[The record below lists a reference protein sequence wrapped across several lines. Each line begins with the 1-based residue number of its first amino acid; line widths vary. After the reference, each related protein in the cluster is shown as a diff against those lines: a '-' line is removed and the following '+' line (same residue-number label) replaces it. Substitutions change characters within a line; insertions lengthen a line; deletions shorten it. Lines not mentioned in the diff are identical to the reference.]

1 MTTAPPPAVS
11 SGPREE
17 EPPAGDT
24 PRAAAGT
31 DELGGGGGD
40 ARRRHP
46 FWPVG
51 IPVAVYAALGLAAYF
66 PTWPGDP
73 GRIPQCTCAD
83 AGLNTWFLAATAH
96 AVAHGHSLFFT
107 TALNYP
113 DGVNLTYNTQ
123 MPLLGL
129 LATPLTLTTG
139 PVSSLNLL
147 MWAAFPLSAT
157 SMFLVLRR
165 WTTWVPAAFVG
176 GLVYG
181 FSPYMVGQ
189 STAHL
194 HLIFVPLPPLI
205 LLATFELFVRRSWRA
220 WRAGLL
226 LGLLV
231 AGQFLISSEIL
242 VTTVLVA
249 VVGLVVLAIARPR
262 EVVPALR
269 FATTGLLSALAVTA
283 AVLAYPASVF
293 LGGPEH
299 YPSTVGPGSGL
310 LIRSDLLG
318 PVLPTSFERLV
329 PAAWASAGNSLTSLH
344 VTSENG
350 AYLGVPL
357 LVVLVWLVLRF
368 RRLPWMRLAAAMA
381 VVAFVLSLGSPLSV
395 DGRSTGIPLPGAVLG
410 HLPLVDQ
417 LVPSRISLFCWL
429 FVAVVL
435 ALGTDALRAAP
446 SPGHDRVPRPV
457 QWAGLGLVGALAIAS
472 LLPRWPNPTAPT
484 GVPPYFTSSAVERIH
499 PGTVALTYPYGAPL
513 HAQPM
518 VWQAVAGMRFSL
530 IGGYALVPDKDG
542 VPTLFPSLL
551 APPAVE
557 QFLLEQ
563 DGGVP
568 FYFAPAITDD
578 AELVTEVRQFLVRY
592 HVGVVLVD
600 PTVRQAGAVERLVS
614 RSLARPPVTGDGI
627 DAWYD
632 VQGDPA
638 LSAPVAPSAP
648 SAPAA

>member
-11 SGPREE
+11 SGPRDGA
-17 EPPAGDT
+17 PPPGDIRQAGV
-24 PRAAAGT
+24 GT
-31 DELGGGGGD
+31 DRHGGAGGG
-40 ARRRHP
+40 ARGRHP
-46 FWPVG
+46 FWEVAV
-51 IPVAVYAALGLAAYF
+51 PVAVYAALGLAAYF

-129 LATPLTLTTG
+129 LATPLTLTAG

-176 GLVYG
+176 GLAYG

-205 LLATFELFVRRSWRA
+205 VLATVELFARRSGRA
-220 WRAGLL
+220 WRWGVL

-242 VTTVLVA
+242 VTTVLV
-249 VVGLVVLAIARPR
+249 VVIGLVVLAVARPR
-262 EVVPALR
+262 AVVPALR
-269 FATTGLLSALAVTA
+269 FATTGLLSALAVA
-283 AVLAYPASVF
+283 AALLAYPASVF
-293 LGGPEH
+293 LGGPER
-299 YPSTVGPGSGL
+299 YPSTVGAGSGL

-318 PVLPTSFERLV
+318 PVLPTSFERLA
-329 PAAWASAGNSLTSLH
+329 PASWASAGNSLTALH

-357 LVVLVWLVLRF
+357 LLILTWLVVRF
-368 RRLPWMRLAAAMA
+368 RHLPWMRFAAVMA
-381 VVAFVLSLGSPLSV
+381 VVAFVLSLGSPLRV
-395 DGRSTGIPLPGAVLG
+395 DGHSTGVPLPGAVFG

-417 LVPSRISLFCWL
+417 LVPARISLFCWF

-435 ALGTDALRAAP
+435 AIGTDALRAAP
-446 SPGHDRVPRPV
+446 VTGTDRVPRPV
-457 QWAGLGLVGALAIAS
+457 QWAGLGLVGVLAVAS
-472 LLPRWPNPTAPT
+472 LLPRWPNPTVPT

-513 HAQPM
+513 HAEPM
-518 VWQAVAGMRFSL
+518 VWQAMAGLRFSL
-530 IGGYALVPDKDG
+530 IGGYALVPDQEG

-551 APPAVE
+551 TPPAVE

-578 AELVTEVRQFLVRY
+578 AELVTEVRRFLVRY

-600 PTVRQAGAVERLVS
+600 PSVRQAGVVERLMS

-627 DAWYD
+627 EAWYD
-632 VQGDPA
+632 VSGDPA
-638 LSAPVAPSAP
+638 LSAPVTQP
-648 SAPAA
+648 